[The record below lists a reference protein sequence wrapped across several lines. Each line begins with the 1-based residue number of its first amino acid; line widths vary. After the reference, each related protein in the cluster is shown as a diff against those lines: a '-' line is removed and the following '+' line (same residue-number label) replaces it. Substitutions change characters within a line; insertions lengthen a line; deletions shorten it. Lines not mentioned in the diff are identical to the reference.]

1 MHIVGKNCCLNKTNY
16 KSPLQKCEM
25 NVEKQKKK
33 KIVICT
39 FNATEFSIYANMLCV
54 QVVH

>member
-33 KIVICT
+33 KNCYMHI
-39 FNATEFSIYANMLCV
+39 
-54 QVVH
+54 

>member
-33 KIVICT
+33 KLLYAHLMRQSSRFMQIC
-39 FNATEFSIYANMLCV
+39 YV
-54 QVVH
+54 YK